1 MKSDKMQ
8 KAQVSLEYLIVLA
21 ALISVILVFMPLI
34 IETQKAGIFALDIIK
49 AESFSKSF
57 ADSIS
62 EMQFLG
68 EGTKKVF
75 EVEPLGIWEIEC
87 NNGIL
92 TLKVKSRE
100 IKNEKVI
107 TQAFSS
113 PSNKLKC
120 SFSVEN
126 RAYLTIE
133 KNHSG
138 ISVKNN

>member
-1 MKSDKMQ
+1 MQ

-34 IETQKAGIFALDIIK
+34 IETQKAGIFALDVMK

-57 ADSIS
+57 ANSLS
-62 EMQFLG
+62 EMRLLG

-75 EVEPLGIWEIEC
+75 ELEPLGVWEISCEK
-87 NNGIL
+87 GIL

-100 IKNEKVI
+100 IKNEKI
-107 TQAFSS
+107 LMQEFSS
-113 PSNKLKC
+113 ASDKLKF
-120 SFSVEN
+120 SFLIEK

-133 KNHSG
+133 KSSAG
-138 ISVKNN
+138 ISIKNS